1 MAFTFFFRDMQIL
14 DLSVR
19 HVVPFVAGSSTVR
32 IWDAGCAMGQE
43 AYSLAILFAESMG
56 YFAFKNLQIHATDK
70 EESNNFAEIILSG
83 TYPEEEVKRIPAG
96 LLQKYFMPVNQNS
109 HFQVIDSIRSKVYYQ
124 RHDLLSLKPIGS
136 GFSLILC
143 KNVLLHFQA
152 EERVRAVRMFHSA
165 LVPGGYFATEQT
177 QKMPSEIEHLFVK
190 VAPDGEI
197 FKKVEEES

>member
-14 DLSVR
+14 ELIIR
-19 HVVPFVAGSSTVR
+19 HVVPFVVGSSRVR
-32 IWDAGCAMGQE
+32 VWDAGCAMGQE
-43 AYSLAILFAESMG
+43 AYSLAILFAENMG
-56 YFAFKNLQIHATDK
+56 YFAFKNLQVHATDK
-70 EESNNFAEIILSG
+70 EESNNFEEIIRSG
-83 TYPEEEVKRIPAG
+83 IYQEEEVKRIPAE

-109 HFQVIDSIRSKVYYQ
+109 HFQVIDPIRSKIYYQ
-124 RHDLLSLKPIGS
+124 RHDLLSLKPIDS

-152 EERVRAVRMFHSA
+152 EERIKVIRMFHNA
-165 LVPGGYFATEQT
+165 LLPGGYFATEQT
-177 QKMPSEIEHLFVK
+177 QKMPSEIESLFVK

>member
-14 DLSVR
+14 ELIMR
-19 HVVPFVAGSSTVR
+19 HVVPFVVGSSRVR
-32 IWDAGCAMGQE
+32 VWDAGCAMGLE
-43 AYSLAILFAESMG
+43 AYSLAILFAENMG

-70 EESNNFAEIILSG
+70 EESNSFGDIIRSG
-83 TYPEEEVKRIPAG
+83 IYPEEEVRRIPAE

-109 HFQVIDSIRSKVYYQ
+109 HFQVIDPIRSKIYYQ

-152 EERVRAVRMFHSA
+152 EERIKVIRMFHNA
-165 LVPGGYFATEQT
+165 LLPGGYFATEQT

>member
-14 DLSVR
+14 ELIIR
-19 HVVPFVAGSSTVR
+19 HVVPFVVGSSRVR
-32 IWDAGCAMGQE
+32 VWDAGCAMGQE
-43 AYSLAILFAESMG
+43 AYSLAILFAENMG
-56 YFAFKNLQIHATDK
+56 YFAFKNLQVHATDK
-70 EESNNFAEIILSG
+70 EESNNFEEIIRSG
-83 TYPEEEVKRIPAG
+83 IYQEEEVKRIPAE

-109 HFQVIDSIRSKVYYQ
+109 HFQVIDPIRSKIYYQ

-143 KNVLLHFQA
+143 KNVLLHFQS
-152 EERVRAVRMFHSA
+152 EERIKVIRMFHNA
-165 LVPGGYFATEQT
+165 LLPGGYFATEQT
-177 QKMPSEIEHLFVK
+177 QKMPSEIERLFVK

>member
-14 DLSVR
+14 ELIIR
-19 HVVPFVAGSSTVR
+19 HVVPFVVGSSRVR
-32 IWDAGCAMGQE
+32 VWDAGCAMGQE
-43 AYSLAILFAESMG
+43 AYSLAILFAENMG
-56 YFAFKNLQIHATDK
+56 YFAFKNLQVHATDK
-70 EESNNFAEIILSG
+70 EESNNFEEIIRSG
-83 TYPEEEVKRIPAG
+83 IYQEEEVKRIPAE

-109 HFQVIDSIRSKVYYQ
+109 HFQVIDPIRSKIYYQ

-152 EERVRAVRMFHSA
+152 EERIKVIRMFHNA
-165 LVPGGYFATEQT
+165 LLPGGYFATEQT
-177 QKMPSEIEHLFVK
+177 QKMPSEIERLFVK